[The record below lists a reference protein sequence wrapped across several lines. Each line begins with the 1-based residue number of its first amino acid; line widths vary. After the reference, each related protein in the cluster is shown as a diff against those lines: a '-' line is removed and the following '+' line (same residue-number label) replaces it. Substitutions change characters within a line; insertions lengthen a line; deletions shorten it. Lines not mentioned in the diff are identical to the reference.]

1 MRSLGKQLLRVPELK
16 YMERRAPQDVVG
28 WISIKSNVG
37 QPHLV
42 QSGDATVI
50 RPERRASIEPPEKL
64 LFRGERREHAN
75 WSDDGLHP
83 RVPLQEL
90 TAEQALEY
98 SLVVHDEADLRASP
112 TTELPA
118 IAKDLYA
125 SPIGEPGAE
134 GHVYVLKDPGN
145 GYNIN
150 KLLEGK
156 QQHSHLSWEREHM
169 LRDIPPEYIIGRRR
183 VENGRFVGEFEY
195 NPNAVWRIDIG
206 GGRSVPVKEVRGSF
220 PENSRRCIRT
230 PESRTHR
237 QICPGC
243 VR

>member
-1 MRSLGKQLLRVPELK
+1 
-16 YMERRAPQDVVG
+16 
-28 WISIKSNVG
+28 
-37 QPHLV
+37 
-42 QSGDATVI
+42 
-50 RPERRASIEPPEKL
+50 
-64 LFRGERREHAN
+64 
-75 WSDDGLHP
+75 
-83 RVPLQEL
+83 
-90 TAEQALEY
+90 
-98 SLVVHDEADLRASP
+98 
-112 TTELPA
+112 LPA

-150 KLLEGK
+150 KLLEEK

-220 PENSRRCIRT
+220 PESPDAVFVPQKAGHTDRFAQDVSGKPRF
-230 PESRTHR
+230 THELV
-237 QICPGC
+237 QDQVTKKYFIQPI
-243 VR
+243 VEASE